1 MSIDC
6 VVDDRCRAFIKD
18 FDTFVEIWNDC
29 SYFHDATLA
38 GIEFNDEHDS
48 CIVRPLSPGL
58 NTDELTIPNTS
69 TLHQC
74 FVKEAPKVRRAPF
87 ARVRPILC
95 EYNFGRI
102 TNDYWQISHLPFH
115 LLTLEDFAAEA

>member
-1 MSIDC
+1 MSYKC
-6 VVDDRCRAFIKD
+6 VVEDKCKGFIKD

-48 CIVRPLSPGL
+48 CIVRPLSHGHNPDTL
-58 NTDELTIPNTS
+58 KTPNTS

-74 FVKEAPKVRRAPF
+74 FVKEALKVGRAPF

-95 EYNFGRI
+95 I
-102 TNDYWQISHLPFH
+102 
-115 LLTLEDFAAEA
+115 